1 VRLLLV
7 EDSEN
12 DAMLLLLFEL
22 RLEQTLEGSLVESL
36 ENLVDLNR
44 RMARGAYEI
53 ELVVREGVPS
63 GLPGGRE
70 IVRIVQEH
78 SPTSG
83 ATLAP
88 GTPGWS
94 SASRGRRST
103 PRSATT
109 GAASTPGSHGRRA
122 HSMRQRALGLG
133 GEVELWSEPGR
144 GTRVL
149 CRVPLPTEGPQR
161 TRSLIQKDEA
171 KHEKLQYSACRAGP
185 LWGRGLWRL
194 LRSGGKR
201 VSGEGGVERE
211 KTRILLVE
219 DHASFRQ
226 ALAFMFERE
235 EEFAVVGQAGSLAE
249 ARRFLNGSGGETDV
263 AVCDLAL
270 PDGDGFGLIEELAAN
285 GGKVITL
292 VLSASLEP
300 ARFARAVEAGA
311 SGVLHKAAAIGD
323 IVEAVKRLRAGE
335 ALLSPDEVIEMLRM
349 VSRQRQEQL
358 EAQRAIDRL
367 TRREREVLQALAEGL
382 DSKDIAEKLHITV
395 ETERTHMVNILNK
408 LGVHS
413 RLQALVFAARNG
425 LVEIR

>member
-1 VRLLLV
+1 
-7 EDSEN
+7 
-12 DAMLLLLFEL
+12 
-22 RLEQTLEGSLVESL
+22 
-36 ENLVDLNR
+36 
-44 RMARGAYEI
+44 
-53 ELVVREGVPS
+53 
-63 GLPGGRE
+63 
-70 IVRIVQEH
+70 
-78 SPTSG
+78 
-83 ATLAP
+83 
-88 GTPGWS
+88 
-94 SASRGRRST
+94 
-103 PRSATT
+103 
-109 GAASTPGSHGRRA
+109 
-122 HSMRQRALGLG
+122 
-133 GEVELWSEPGR
+133 
-144 GTRVL
+144 
-149 CRVPLPTEGPQR
+149 
-161 TRSLIQKDEA
+161 
-171 KHEKLQYSACRAGP
+171 
-185 LWGRGLWRL
+185 
-194 LRSGGKR
+194 

-235 EEFAVVGQAGSLAE
+235 PEFAVVGQAGSLAE
-249 ARRFLNGSGGETDV
+249 ARRFLNGSAGQMDV
-263 AVCDLAL
+263 AICDLAL
-270 PDGDGFGLIEELAAN
+270 PDGDGFDLIEELSARD
-285 GGKVITL
+285 GKVITL

-335 ALLSPDEVIEMLRM
+335 ALLSPDEVIEMLRT

>member
-1 VRLLLV
+1 
-7 EDSEN
+7 
-12 DAMLLLLFEL
+12 M
-22 RLEQTLEGSLVESL
+22 
-36 ENLVDLNR
+36 
-44 RMARGAYEI
+44 
-53 ELVVREGVPS
+53 
-63 GLPGGRE
+63 
-70 IVRIVQEH
+70 
-78 SPTSG
+78 
-83 ATLAP
+83 
-88 GTPGWS
+88 
-94 SASRGRRST
+94 SA
-103 PRSATT
+103 
-109 GAASTPGSHGRRA
+109 
-122 HSMRQRALGLG
+122 
-133 GEVELWSEPGR
+133 
-144 GTRVL
+144 
-149 CRVPLPTEGPQR
+149 
-161 TRSLIQKDEA
+161 
-171 KHEKLQYSACRAGP
+171 
-185 LWGRGLWRL
+185 
-194 LRSGGKR
+194 
-201 VSGEGGVERE
+201 EGGVERE

-235 EEFAVVGQAGSLAE
+235 PEFAVVGQAGSLEE
-249 ARRFLNGSGGETDV
+249 ARRFLNGSGGEADV

-270 PDGDGFGLIEELAAN
+270 PDGDGFDLIEELAAN

-311 SGVLHKAAAIGD
+311 AGVLHKAAAIGD

-382 DSKDIAEKLHITV
+382 DSKEIAEKLHITV

>member
-1 VRLLLV
+1 
-7 EDSEN
+7 
-12 DAMLLLLFEL
+12 M
-22 RLEQTLEGSLVESL
+22 
-36 ENLVDLNR
+36 
-44 RMARGAYEI
+44 
-53 ELVVREGVPS
+53 
-63 GLPGGRE
+63 
-70 IVRIVQEH
+70 
-78 SPTSG
+78 
-83 ATLAP
+83 
-88 GTPGWS
+88 
-94 SASRGRRST
+94 
-103 PRSATT
+103 
-109 GAASTPGSHGRRA
+109 
-122 HSMRQRALGLG
+122 
-133 GEVELWSEPGR
+133 
-144 GTRVL
+144 
-149 CRVPLPTEGPQR
+149 
-161 TRSLIQKDEA
+161 
-171 KHEKLQYSACRAGP
+171 
-185 LWGRGLWRL
+185 
-194 LRSGGKR
+194 
-201 VSGEGGVERE
+201 SGEGGVERE

-235 EEFAVVGQAGSLAE
+235 PEFAVVGQAGSLAE
-249 ARRFLNGSGGETDV
+249 ARQFLNGSGEEADV

-270 PDGDGFGLIEELAAN
+270 PDGDGFDLIEELAAN

-323 IVEAVKRLRAGE
+323 IVDAVKRLRAGE

-358 EAQRAIDRL
+358 EAQKAIDRL

-382 DSKDIAEKLHITV
+382 DSKEIAEKLHITV

>member
-1 VRLLLV
+1 
-7 EDSEN
+7 
-12 DAMLLLLFEL
+12 M
-22 RLEQTLEGSLVESL
+22 
-36 ENLVDLNR
+36 
-44 RMARGAYEI
+44 
-53 ELVVREGVPS
+53 
-63 GLPGGRE
+63 
-70 IVRIVQEH
+70 
-78 SPTSG
+78 
-83 ATLAP
+83 
-88 GTPGWS
+88 
-94 SASRGRRST
+94 
-103 PRSATT
+103 
-109 GAASTPGSHGRRA
+109 
-122 HSMRQRALGLG
+122 
-133 GEVELWSEPGR
+133 
-144 GTRVL
+144 
-149 CRVPLPTEGPQR
+149 
-161 TRSLIQKDEA
+161 
-171 KHEKLQYSACRAGP
+171 
-185 LWGRGLWRL
+185 
-194 LRSGGKR
+194 
-201 VSGEGGVERE
+201 ERE

-235 EEFAVVGQAGSLAE
+235 PEFAVVGQAGTLAE
-249 ARRFLNGSGGETDV
+249 ARRFLNGSAGETDV

-270 PDGDGFGLIEELAAN
+270 PDGDGFDLIEELAAN
-285 GGKVITL
+285 GGGVITL